1 MTHKMRVVAVLA
13 LLALNTAA
21 EAQSAAATAAFPT
34 RPVRFV
40 IGFPAGGPTDAAGRI
55 MAQSLSAALGQT
67 VLIDNRP
74 GADGVIG
81 AELAAKATPDDQE
94 SRGTDQLCAREP
106 RQAGGC
112 RRKSIHGVCHGA
124 G

>member
-1 MTHKMRVVAVLA
+1 MSKAVRVFVAMVILA
-13 LLALNTAA
+13 
-21 EAQSAAATAAFPT
+21 QYATALAQPAAPYPT